1 MIKNQIQYAGLCAR
15 RIAVMALSMA
25 AWPAAAQQQQQ
36 TIVLDTIVLHTQTA
50 PLNLS
55 RDSTAGSRVGL
66 TIRDTPASVE
76 VIDGQTIRAR
86 GQTDVNQAIVQNGT
100 GLSYHGSPG
109 NGGTALSMRGFAGHG
124 SITRLYDGTR
134 LYPASGTITF
144 PADTWNVDRIE
155 VLHGPAAVLYGE
167 GSVGGAVNIVPKKP
181 RFDATRTEAQFLA
194 GTDGLLGYGVS
205 RAGPLGDRLAYHLDI
220 SRRQSDGWVDG
231 GRTSS
236 RAVTA
241 GLAWQA
247 TDTLTVSLTHD
258 FAMTRPMAY
267 FGTPLI
273 NGDLDSR
280 IRRNNYNIEDSLVR
294 FRDNFTQLRAE
305 WAINPNVTLSST
317 LYALRSDRDWRNV
330 ESYAASGGDVLLRHS
345 YIAINHNH
353 QQTGTRTEL
362 TINAAP
368 QGMETTTVVGFDL
381 NRIRF
386 RNTNNSPY
394 SGESTVSLWN
404 PVRGGFGPYHLAT
417 TADLTTQQSSLF
429 VDHRTKV
436 TGNLS
441 LVGGLRY
448 DKLRVSR
455 VTPSFTHDLA
465 STNWRIGAVYD
476 VTPDVTVY
484 AQYSRAA
491 EPIGNILSMAPAQTR
506 FKPTRARQAEIGIK
520 GQFWDGRAEATLSAY
535 QIVKRDM
542 LTRDPND
549 RTVIHQIG
557 QQSSKG
563 IEAAIGVDLTPTLRV
578 DANAAFL
585 TPRYDDYVQAA
596 ADYSG
601 HQPPNAPRRVANIWA
616 SWDVA
621 QDWTLRGGL
630 HHVGRVY
637 TSDANTMTRP
647 SYTTVNAGASWRP
660 RADISLD
667 LTLNNLTN
675 KTYATSGGASQW
687 MLAPP
692 RNASLAL
699 NLAF

>member
-1 MIKNQIQYAGLCAR
+1 MTDKQTKRAGFYARGT
-15 RIAVMALSMA
+15 AVMALSVA
-25 AWPAAAQQQQQ
+25 ALPATAQQ
-36 TIVLDTIVLHTQTA
+36 TVVLDTIVLQTQTD

-55 RDSTAGSRVGL
+55 RESTAGSRMGL
-66 TIRDTPASVE
+66 TVRETPASVE
-76 VIDGQTIRAR
+76 VIEGNTIRER

-144 PADTWNVDRIE
+144 PADTWNVERIE

-167 GSVGGAVNIVPKKP
+167 GGVGGAVNIVPKKP
-181 RFDATRTEAQFLA
+181 RFDTTRTEAQLLA
-194 GTDGLLGYGVS
+194 GTEGLLGYAVS
-205 RAGPLGDRLAYHLDI
+205 NAGPLGERLAYNLDI

-231 GRTSS
+231 GEESS

-247 TDTLTVSLTHD
+247 TETLTVSLTHD

-267 FGTPLI
+267 FGTPLV
-273 NGDLDSR
+273 NGVLDDS
-280 IRRNNYNIEDSLVR
+280 IRKNNYNIEDSLVR

-305 WAINPNVTLSST
+305 WEINPNVTLSST
-317 LYALRSDRDWRNV
+317 LYSLRSDRDWRNV
-330 ESYAASGGDVLLRHS
+330 ESYFNPGGDVLMRRD

-353 QQTGTRTEL
+353 QQIGNRTDLKIE
-362 TINAAP
+362 TAP
-368 QGMETTTVVGFDL
+368 GGMENTTVVGFDV

-394 SGESTVSLWN
+394 PGESTVSLSN
-404 PVRGGFGPYHLAT
+404 PVRGFFGPYTLAT
-417 TADLTTQQSSLF
+417 TTDVTTKQYSLF
-429 VDHRTKV
+429 ADNRIKV
-436 TGNLS
+436 NDSLS

-455 VTPSFTHDLA
+455 VSPEFTHDLD

-476 VTPDVTVY
+476 VNPDVTVY

-491 EPIGNILSMAPAQTR
+491 EPIGNILSMAQAQTD
-506 FKPTRARQAEIGIK
+506 FKPTRAHQAEVGVK
-520 GQFWDGRAEATLSAY
+520 GSFWEGRADATLSVY

-542 LTRDPND
+542 LTRDPDD
-549 RTVIHQIG
+549 RTVFHQIG
-557 QQSSKG
+557 KQSSKG
-563 IEAAIGVDLTPTLRV
+563 IEAAIGIDLTPTLRI
-578 DANAAFL
+578 DANAAFM

-596 ADYSG
+596 DDYSG
-601 HQPPNAPRRVANIWA
+601 NQPPNAPRRVANIWA
-616 SWDVA
+616 SWDIA
-621 QDWTLRGGL
+621 PDWTVRGGL
-630 HHVGRVY
+630 YHVGQVY
-637 TSDANTMTRP
+637 TSDANTTTRP
-647 SYTTVNAGASWRP
+647 SYTVTNAGASWRP
-660 RADISLD
+660 RADLSVD
-667 LTLNNLTN
+667 LNVYNLTN
-675 KTYATSGGASQW
+675 KTYATSGGSTQW